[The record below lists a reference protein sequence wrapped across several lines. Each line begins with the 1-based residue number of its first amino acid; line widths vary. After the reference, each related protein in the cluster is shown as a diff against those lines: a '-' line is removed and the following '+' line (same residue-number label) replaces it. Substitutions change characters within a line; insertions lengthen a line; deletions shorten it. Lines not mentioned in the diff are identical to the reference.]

1 MSAPSEPRVVAEHGG
16 LVIAERGPLV
26 IVVDRG
32 TGPLATSAFVMGVLA
47 VVGGGLGAVTLMV
60 PSSVPCWLGATF
72 LAVGVVFAGVTLAA
86 IRRIRRTRTRPL
98 SSYRPVAVFDRARRV
113 YAGADGV
120 PVTHLDHVR
129 FQTRTQFASSSPALV
144 AVTPDGTRVLKRG
157 NPFNG
162 GLGTMDEVLTA
173 MVFGPPQCSARVA
186 E

>member
-32 TGPLATSAFVMGVLA
+32 TGSTATGAFVMGVLA
-47 VVGGGLGAVTLMV
+47 VVVGGFGAVTLTV
-60 PSSVPCWLGATF
+60 PSNVPWWLGATF
-72 LAVGVVFAGVTLAA
+72 LGAGVAFAGITLAA
-86 IRRIRRTRTRPL
+86 IRRIRHTRTRPL
-98 SSYRPVAVFDRARRV
+98 NTYRPVAVFDRAHRV
-113 YAGADGV
+113 YADADGI

-144 AVTPDGTRVLKRG
+144 AVTPKGTRVLKRG

-162 GLGTMDEVLTA
+162 GIGIMDEVLTA
-173 MVFGPPQCSARVA
+173 VVFGQPR
-186 E
+186 